1 MRKSLLCIFIVI
13 ATLFLVSNADAFNG
27 KRKGFIIGG
36 GLGAGFSTFKETVT
50 IHDFFGSGT
59 EVLESERENK
69 FALATN
75 FKIGYAPSN
84 LLEIFFTV
92 KDSWF
97 STKVYFLD
105 ESSGED
111 VIMASGFWGP
121 GVTYYFNPEAPSYFI
136 TGGFGV
142 STLSLPFES
151 HSEIKFGPGVYA
163 GAGYEF
169 RDHFY
174 VELDLGYGK
183 PKSLALFGIG
193 ESTSMLSVAL
203 TINALA
209 Y

>member
-1 MRKSLLCIFIVI
+1 MRRSLLCIFIVVT
-13 ATLFLVSNADAFNG
+13 TLFLVANANAFNS

-36 GLGAGFSTFKETVT
+36 GIGPSFSTFKETVT
-50 IHDFFGSGT
+50 IHGFFGSGET
-59 EVLESERENK
+59 IESQRENK
-69 FALATN
+69 FGLRTN

-97 STKVYFLD
+97 SSKVYFLG
-105 ESSGED
+105 ENEGED

-121 GVTYYFNPEAPSYFI
+121 GVTYYFKPEAPSYFI

-151 HSEIKFGPGVYA
+151 HAEIKFGGAVYA

-169 RDHFY
+169 KNHFN
-174 VELDLGYGK
+174 VELDLGWGK
-183 PKSLALFGIG
+183 PSSLDLFGIG
-193 ESTSMLSVAL
+193 SSTSVLTVAI

>member
-1 MRKSLLCIFIVI
+1 MRKSLLCIFILI
-13 ATLFLVSNADAFNG
+13 TILFLVANANAFNG

-36 GLGAGFSTFKETVT
+36 GLGAGFTTFKETVT
-50 IHDFFGSGT
+50 SDWLGI
-59 EVLESERENK
+59 LEESQRENK

-75 FKIGYAPSN
+75 FKIGYAPSDF
-84 LLEIFFTV
+84 LEIFFTV

-97 STKVYFLD
+97 SSKVYFFG
-105 ESSGED
+105 ESAGED

-136 TGGFGV
+136 TGGVGV

-151 HSEIKFGPGVYA
+151 HSEIKFGGGVYA

-183 PKSLALFGIG
+183 PSSLSLFGIG
-193 ESTSMLSVAL
+193 SSTNVMSVML

>member
-1 MRKSLLCIFIVI
+1 MRKSLLCVLIVI
-13 ATLFLVSNADAFNG
+13 TTLLLISNADAFNG

-36 GLGAGFSTFKETVT
+36 GLGPSFSTFKETIT

-59 EVLESERENK
+59 ETEESQRENK
-69 FALATN
+69 FGLRTN
-75 FKIGYAPSN
+75 FKIGYAPSD
-84 LLEIFFTV
+84 LLEIYFTV

-97 STKVYFLD
+97 SSEVYFLG
-105 ESSGED
+105 ESTAED

-121 GVTYYFNPEAPSYFI
+121 GVTYYFKPEAPSYFI
-136 TGGFGV
+136 TGGIGL

-151 HSEIKFGPGVYA
+151 HSEIKFGGGLYA

-169 RDHFY
+169 RNHFY
-174 VELDLGYGK
+174 VELDLGWGK
-183 PKSLALFGIG
+183 PSSLALFGIG
-193 ESTSMLSVAL
+193 SSTTVLSVAL

>member
-1 MRKSLLCIFIVI
+1 MRKSLLCVLIVI
-13 ATLFLVSNADAFNG
+13 TTLLLISNADAFNG

-36 GLGAGFSTFKETVT
+36 GLGAGFTTFKETVT
-50 IHDFFGSGT
+50 SDWLGI
-59 EVLESERENK
+59 LEESKRENK
-69 FALATN
+69 FALTTN

-97 STKVYFLD
+97 SSTVYFLD
-105 ESSGED
+105 ERSGED

-121 GVTYYFNPEAPSYFI
+121 GVTYYFKPEAPSYFI

-151 HSEIKFGPGVYA
+151 HSEIKFGGGLYA

-169 RDHFY
+169 RNHFN
-174 VELDLGYGK
+174 VELDLGWGK

-193 ESTSMLSVAL
+193 SSTNVLSVAL
-203 TINALA
+203 TVNALA